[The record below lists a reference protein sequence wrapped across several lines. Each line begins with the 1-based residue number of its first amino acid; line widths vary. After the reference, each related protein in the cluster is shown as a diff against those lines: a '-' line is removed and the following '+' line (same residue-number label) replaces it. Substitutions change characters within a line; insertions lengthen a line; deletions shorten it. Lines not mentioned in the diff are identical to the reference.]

1 VGFKVSRSVVYE
13 QVDSGLLVL
22 RPGSDHVLHL
32 QGADA
37 EAFALAQVGTRQV
50 PDRLVES
57 MAGLVELGVVE
68 TDEWSRRRVL
78 QLGGAAAAGAIAVVA
93 LPTIAA
99 AASPPGTTTPDSTAP
114 VTTAPATTTPDP
126 NPCILF
132 DWGNQ
137 TSNAPLSPSGTGKTS
152 NVRVGKDSL
161 GNPVST
167 TLTVTDA
174 VVGTPVIANTYPATG
189 TAYRNFQVNTRPA
202 SGAGSISGY
211 GDNTTQAGLILM
223 QDNGSGTPNPN
234 PAAVTNY
241 QEVTFTFSAP
251 VTSLTFTVYDIS
263 ALAVEGASTGYMD
276 GVGFS
281 ATPTVLSDSGAAR
294 TVGGHLVGSGTFSDP
309 FRRVLATDN
318 YWGADPVDPDHN
330 IPLDVKVRFAGP
342 LTELK
347 LRYSSLAGPATQF
360 IKIGDM
366 QAGGGCTALPAGA

>member
-1 VGFKVSRSVVYE
+1 MGFRISRGVHSE
-13 QVDSGLLVL
+13 QIDAGFLLL
-22 RPGSDHVLHL
+22 RQGSDEVLQI
-32 QGADA
+32 QGAEA
-37 EAFALAQVGTRQV
+37 EAFALAQVGTRDV
-50 PDRLVES
+50 PARLTTP

-78 QLGGAAAAGAIAVVA
+78 QLGGAVAAAGVAVIA
-93 LPTIAA
+93 LPTVAA
-99 AASPPGTTTPDSTAP
+99 AGSPPDTTAPDTTAP
-114 VTTAPATTTPDP
+114 VTTTPDP

-132 DWGNQ
+132 DWGGQ
-137 TSNAPLSPSGTGKTS
+137 TSNAPLSAGGTGKTS

-174 VVGTPVIANTYPATG
+174 VVGTPAITGIYSATG
-189 TAYRNFQVNTRPA
+189 SAYRNFEVNTRPT

-211 GDNTTQAGLILM
+211 GNNDTQAGLILI

-234 PAAVTNY
+234 PSAVGNY

-263 ALAVEGASTGYMD
+263 AMAVAGAATGYMD

-281 ATPTVLSDSGAAR
+281 AAPTVVGDSGAGR
-294 TVGGHLVGSGTFSDP
+294 SVGGQLVGSGTFSDP

-318 YWGADPVDPDHN
+318 YWGADPNDPDHN
-330 IPLDVKVRFAGP
+330 VPLDVTVSFAGP

-360 IKIGDM
+360 IKIGDL
-366 QAGGGCTALPAGA
+366 QSGGGCTAIPTGS